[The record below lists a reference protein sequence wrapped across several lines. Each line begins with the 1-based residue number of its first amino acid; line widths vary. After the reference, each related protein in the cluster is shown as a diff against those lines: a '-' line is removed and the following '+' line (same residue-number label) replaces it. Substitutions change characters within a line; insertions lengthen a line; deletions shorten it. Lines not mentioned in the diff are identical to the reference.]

1 MKNGTKITEDF
12 IHSYSN
18 LAFLGI
24 RKKCVL
30 FESITKI
37 AAKLF
42 VKGRDKISRNPLV
55 FGRYEVDTE
64 EVIKTYKTN
73 GYYNFLLNIG
83 ANIGL
88 STCLAGNGFDWI
100 FCFEPNPQVFRML

>member
-1 MKNGTKITEDF
+1 MKNGTEIAEDS

-18 LAFLGI
+18 LAFLDI

-30 FESITKI
+30 FERISKN

-42 VKGRDKISRNPLV
+42 VKGRYEISRNPLV
-55 FGRYEVDTE
+55 FSRYEVDTA
-64 EVIKTYKTN
+64 EVIKTYRTN
-73 GYYNFLLNIG
+73 GYHNFLLNIG

-88 STCLAGNGFDWI
+88 TSCLAGNGFD
-100 FCFEPNPQVFRML
+100 